1 MDATRKGQRN
11 LADVLAASASNATEL
26 VPLQTSIA
34 VFRCPSDTTPE
45 LVPCQQPGGG
55 CTIAA
60 ASSPQSTDGDLWWRS
75 FREGDGWK
83 AGGGNAKDFLPS
95 TSNYVGNKGMIDAG
109 CPGSGTSPNWQPD
122 PVRCPSN
129 GIFFANSQVTL
140 RQISDGTGKTFM
152 IGERDRFC
160 MAGTW
165 IGARFP
171 LGGDQM
177 HSSLWTVAHT
187 AIELNYPWTQAYET
201 CTEGFSSPHK
211 GGGFFAFCDGSVR
224 FLKDDISSDLGPNLK
239 ACTASKTDPN
249 RCIPSL
255 GSKIIG
261 VYQRLSWRDDGE
273 QIDDSGY

>member
-1 MDATRKGQRN
+1 
-11 LADVLAASASNATEL
+11 
-26 VPLQTSIA
+26 
-34 VFRCPSDTTPE
+34 
-45 LVPCQQPGGG
+45 LVPCEQPGGG
-55 CTIAA
+55 CGIAA
-60 ASSPQSTDGDLWWRS
+60 AGTPQTSDGDLWWRS
-75 FREGDGWK
+75 FRDGDGQK
-83 AGGGNAKDFLPS
+83 AGSGNPLTKNFQPP
-95 TSNYVGNKGMIDAG
+95 TSNYVGNKGTIDAG
-109 CPGSGTSPNWQPD
+109 CPGTGSAPNWAPD
-122 PVRCPSN
+122 PLRCPSN

-140 RQISDGTGKTFM
+140 KQITDGTGATFM

-187 AIELNYPWTQAYET
+187 AIELNNPFTQAYET

-224 FLKDDISSDLGPNLK
+224 FLKDDIKSDLGPNLK
-239 ACTASKTDPN
+239 TCNASKTDLN
-249 RCIPSL
+249 RCISTF
-255 GSKIIG
+255 GSKTIG

-273 QIDDSGY
+273 QIDNSSY